1 VFTDEDAFT
10 VTAEAP
16 KRLGIDDELL
26 AAVKRRVRRFAAAAR
41 VNGDLALALPS
52 PCGEF
57 VPQPTDDSTGLVRRR
72 DLEGHRPRK

>member
-41 VNGDLALALPS
+41 VNGDLALACCQARAVSSYLY
-52 PCGEF
+52 
-57 VPQPTDDSTGLVRRR
+57 QLTI
-72 DLEGHRPRK
+72 PRA